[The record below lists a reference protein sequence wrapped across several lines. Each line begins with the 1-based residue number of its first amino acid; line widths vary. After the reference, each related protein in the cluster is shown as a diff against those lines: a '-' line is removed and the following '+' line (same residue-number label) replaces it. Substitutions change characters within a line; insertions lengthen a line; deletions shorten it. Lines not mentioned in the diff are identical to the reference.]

1 MLKGVNRLLLI
12 TVSNW
17 MSSKINS
24 LRTVNINI
32 YILHKLNQKY
42 ICTEKIIKFVKN
54 S

>member
-32 YILHKLNQKY
+32 YIYY
-42 ICTEKIIKFVKN
+42 INLIKNIFVRKK
-54 S
+54 